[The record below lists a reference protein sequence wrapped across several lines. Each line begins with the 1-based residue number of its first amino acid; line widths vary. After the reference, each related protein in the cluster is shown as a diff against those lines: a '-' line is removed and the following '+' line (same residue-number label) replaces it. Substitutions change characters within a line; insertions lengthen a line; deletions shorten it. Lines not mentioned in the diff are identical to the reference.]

1 MIGNKISIKKIKKM
15 FKKIFTLAFLIALT
29 PTQGSLAE
37 KYFGYESVS
46 PLVIE
51 KPHKPNSKEH
61 NDQIN
66 QIITLQKNI
75 GFDDLKEIDLALSEK
90 QLRPE
95 TVVQYVLKNLKRDKF
110 PKTYKLLDRVGDTS
124 RDVNDGIK
132 EYWKYPRPYKHS
144 NEVQALISPSMGY
157 CYPSGHTTGGFI
169 YAHIMS
175 LLIPNK
181 SEQFYDYANQI
192 AWHRVLVGMHY
203 PQDITGGKQLAI
215 FLVGGLLQ
223 NNEFL
228 ADFNEAK
235 EELKKNG
242 LI

>member
-1 MIGNKISIKKIKKM
+1 MLKKNYIAALLIS
-15 FKKIFTLAFLIALT
+15 FLMVAKAH
-29 PTQGSLAE
+29 AE
-37 KYFGYESVS
+37 KYFGYESIS

-51 KPHKPNSKEH
+51 KPYKPNSKEH
-61 NDQIN
+61 KDQIN

-75 GFDDLKEIDLALSEK
+75 GIDDLKEIDLALSEK

-95 TVVQYVLKNLKRDKF
+95 TVVQHVLKNVKRDKF

-144 NEVQALISPSMGY
+144 SEVQALISPSSGY
-157 CYPSGHTTGGFI
+157 CYPSGHTTGGYI
-169 YAHIMS
+169 YAHVMS
-175 LLIPNK
+175 LLIPSK
-181 SEQFYDYANQI
+181 SEEFYDYANQI

-203 PQDITGGKQLAI
+203 PQDIAGGKQLAI

-223 NNEFL
+223 NNDFL
-228 ADFNEAK
+228 ADFNDAR